1 VNILV
6 ITRRSWSNNN
16 NIGNTMTNLF
26 MNLHGSEIHNLYFR
40 SEKPQN
46 NICKTIFQISEQ
58 QLIRNIFS
66 HKPTGRDIYA
76 NTFNPDEIAKEETL
90 YSQSKKNN
98 LRLLW
103 FIRELV
109 WDCGNWKTKA
119 LIHYLHEINIDIV
132 FMPVFGCYYPHK
144 VLKFIKEQT
153 NAKIVLFHADDNYSL
168 KQFSFSPLYWL
179 YRFGLRRW
187 VRRSVKMATIN
198 YCISRIQITEYQKA
212 FKKPCKLLY
221 KGIEQRQFTGYS
233 ENERLKLVFTGNI
246 SSGRWKTLAI
256 IGRGL
261 QKMNKTSAIAQLIIY
276 TATPMTKKMK
286 QALLMDDT
294 IKMMGQVPAASIPI
308 IQNDADILIHVESFA
323 LKDKLEVR
331 MSFSTKIVDYLEHGK
346 CIFAVG
352 PIDVASIDYLKKND
366 AAVIATSDN
375 DAIEKLSMIIRNPEL
390 RLEYAEK
397 AWKCGQKNHNRTVIQ
412 ERFYNDLAD
421 LVS

>member
-1 VNILV
+1 
-6 ITRRSWSNNN
+6 
-16 NIGNTMTNLF
+16 MTNLF

-40 SEKPQN
+40 SEKSQN
-46 NICKTIFQISEQ
+46 DICKTIFQISEQ
-58 QLIRNIFS
+58 QLIKNIFS
-66 HKPTGRDIYA
+66 HKPTGRVVYTDILD
-76 NTFNPDEIAKEETL
+76 PDEIAKEETL
-90 YSQSKKNN
+90 YSQSKKSN

-103 FIRELV
+103 FIRELI
-109 WDCGNWKTKA
+109 WDRGNWKTEA
-119 LIHYLHEINIDIV
+119 LVQYLHDINVDII

-187 VRRSVKMATIN
+187 VRNSVKMAAIN
-198 YCISRIQITEYQKA
+198 YCISRIQIAEYQKA
-212 FKKPCKLLY
+212 FRKPCKLLY
-221 KGIEQRQFTGYS
+221 KGIEQRQYTGYS
-233 ENERLKLVFTGNI
+233 EHEQLQLVFTGNI

-256 IGRGL
+256 IGRVL
-261 QKMNKTSAIAQLIIY
+261 QKMNKTGTLAQLIIY

-286 QALLMDDT
+286 QALLIEDT
-294 IKMMGQVPAASIPI
+294 IQMMGHVPAASIPI
-308 IQNDADILIHVESFA
+308 IQKNADVLIHVESFA

-331 MSFSTKIVDYLEHGK
+331 MSFSTKIVDYLAHGR

-352 PIDVASIDYLKKND
+352 PTDVASIDYLKKND
-366 AAVIATSDN
+366 AAVIATSD
-375 DAIEKLSMIIRNPEL
+375 DEVIEKLTAFIRNPEL

-397 AWKCGQKNHNRTVIQ
+397 AWKCGQRNHDKTVIQ
-412 ERFYNDLAD
+412 ERFYNDLTD